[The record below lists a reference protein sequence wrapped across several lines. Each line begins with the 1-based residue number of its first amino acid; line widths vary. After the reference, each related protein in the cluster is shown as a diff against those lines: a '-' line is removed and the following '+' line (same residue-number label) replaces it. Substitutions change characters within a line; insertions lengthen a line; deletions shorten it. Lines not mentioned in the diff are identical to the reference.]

1 MILAIVF
8 CAFALIALIR
18 LAAFARFTAHGKN
31 IAGAAMLWTF
41 AAVVFACAVLAVM
54 RL

>member
-1 MILAIVF
+1 MILAAVF

-18 LAAFARFTAHGKN
+18 LAAYACFEAREKN
-31 IAGAAMLWTF
+31 LAGTVMLWVF
-41 AAVVFACAVLAVM
+41 AAFIFACAVLAVM